1 MQTYL
6 LFKDICIVFILLKNL
21 YISIIMYG
29 FEFNKFLASLIV
41 AIIVFVIIGFLGNL
55 IVDVNDDQN
64 LETAYKIDVPE
75 IDQSSNETSSAN
87 DTVESISLLL
97 ASASITDGEKV
108 FKKCGT
114 CHTYSKDGQSKVGP
128 NLWNII
134 NNSKASVSGFAYSNA
149 LKNSG
154 GTWSYEELNAFLYKP
169 KDYLPGTK
177 MNFSGLKKAN
187 DRANLILWLRDQSD
201 DPVPLP

>member
-1 MQTYL
+1 M
-6 LFKDICIVFILLKNL
+6 
-21 YISIIMYG
+21 SIIMYG

-55 IVDVNDDQN
+55 IVNVNDDQN

-75 IDQSSNETSSAN
+75 IDPSSNATSSVTN
-87 DTVESISLLL
+87 NTIESISPLLT
-97 ASASITDGEKV
+97 SASIADGEKV

-134 NNSKASVSGFAYSNA
+134 NNPKASVSGFAYSNA

-154 GTWSYEELNAFLYKP
+154 GVWSYEELNAFLYKP
-169 KDYLPGTK
+169 KEHLPGTK
-177 MNFSGLKKAN
+177 MNFSGLKKET

-201 DPVPLP
+201 DPAPLP

>member
-1 MQTYL
+1 M
-6 LFKDICIVFILLKNL
+6 KPKN
-21 YISIIMYG
+21 
-29 FEFNKFLASLIV
+29 
-41 AIIVFVIIGFLGNL
+41 
-55 IVDVNDDQN
+55 
-64 LETAYKIDVPE
+64 
-75 IDQSSNETSSAN
+75 
-87 DTVESISLLL
+87 
-97 ASASITDGEKV
+97 
-108 FKKCGT
+108 
-114 CHTYSKDGQSKVGP
+114 GQSKVGP

-154 GTWSYEELNAFLYKP
+154 GTWSYEELNALLYKP

-187 DRANLILWLRDQSD
+187 DRANLILWLREQSD

>member
-1 MQTYL
+1 
-6 LFKDICIVFILLKNL
+6 
-21 YISIIMYG
+21 MYG

-154 GTWSYEELNAFLYKP
+154 GIWSYEELNAFLYKP